1 MHGGLF
7 SDVCTACGRE
17 SSGTYGPAI
26 SEMPSASVNRVSV
39 RWAQGKVTASAL
51 KALRE
56 VSTSAMS
63 MRLPELSEIMDDGKP
78 FELGV
83 VGENARARILP
94 LLERVGFI
102 IKTELIS

>member
-26 SEMPSASVNRVSV
+26 SEMPSASVNHVSV
-39 RWAQGKVTASAL
+39 RWTQGKVTASAL

-56 VSTSAMS
+56 VSTSAMN

-102 IKTELIS
+102 IKTEVIS